1 MTDKFA
7 IILATLLLPAVLISC
22 GDTDQ
27 PLPKR
32 LFVVEPAVSPIVT
45 QPHAWELTVSTTL
58 FTAVTAVLDDGM
70 GHTYTIEFSPQR
82 RDHVL
87 TVLGMRPGRTYTM
100 SVTAHTLDGITLE
113 TTAPL
118 QVTTPPL
125 PANFPVISL
134 LSADPALME
143 PGFTLMDTGRKDG
156 SASFIVIVDDSAEV
170 VWYFQ
175 TNSLTETERIASGNF
190 LSIDEGSGLIQLINE
205 RGEMVSGLHSAQSH
219 PPTGASIPVDV
230 AEFHDDVVKHNLFA
244 QYFTSIRDGSRTVD
258 NFPLDEN
265 DPLVTGT
272 VNVLDEPIIE
282 IDLDGNIL
290 NRWDFLDML
299 KPTRIGFD
307 GTSGLPAAADWAH
320 VNSVAYNV
328 LTDNLIVS
336 LKHQD
341 AVVNFSRSDGT
352 LNWIL
357 GTPANWQ
364 GFEQFLLTPD
374 GGVFSWPYHQ
384 HAVEIVGENIIMFDN
399 GNRRASPFTAEP
411 IVAADA
417 NSSRAVEYAIDTDTM
432 IISQVWEWGL
442 AQSGESLYST
452 IAGDADRLPRGN
464 TLITFGGLCE
474 ENGVPSDN
482 LALCRSSA
490 RVIEVEPATSAKVFD
505 ISIDDADPLS
515 SGYIVNRSER
525 LGNLYP
531 LGTVTITVP

>member
-7 IILATLLLPAVLISC
+7 KILTALLLSSALVSC

-27 PLPKR
+27 PLPEL
-32 LFVVEPAVSPIVT
+32 LFNTEPAVSPVAT
-45 QPHAWELTVSTTL
+45 LAHAWELTVSTNL
-58 FTAVTAVLDDGM
+58 FTAITAVLDDGM
-70 GHTYTIEFSPQR
+70 GHAYTIEFGRQQ

-87 TVLGMRPGRTYTM
+87 TVLGMRPDRTYTVN
-100 SVTAHTLDGITLE
+100 VTAHTLDGITLE
-113 TTAPL
+113 STTQL

-134 LSADPALME
+134 LSGDPALME

-156 SASFIVIVDDSAEV
+156 SAAFIVIVDDAAEV

-175 TNSLTETERIASGNF
+175 TSSLSETERVASGEF
-190 LSIDEGSGLIQLINE
+190 LSIDEGSGLIQFINE
-205 RGEMVSGLHSAQSH
+205 RGEVVNSLHSAQSH
-219 PPTGASIPVDV
+219 PATGSSIPVDV
-230 AEFHDDVVKHNLFA
+230 AEFHDEVVKHDLFS
-244 QYFTSIRDGSRTVD
+244 QYFTSIRDASRTVD

-299 KPTRIGFD
+299 KPTRIGYD

-320 VNSVAYNV
+320 VNSIAYDV
-328 LTDNLIVS
+328 TTDNLIVS

-341 AVVNFSRSDGT
+341 AVVNFSRADGT
-352 LNWIL
+352 LIWIL
-357 GTPANWQ
+357 GNPANWQ

-374 GGVFSWPYHQ
+374 GGVFAWPYHQ
-384 HAVEIVGENIIMFDN
+384 HAVEITGDNLIMFDN
-399 GNRRASPFTAEP
+399 GNRRASPFTGEP
-411 IVAADA
+411 IVSANA

-442 AQSGESLYST
+442 AQSGESLYSSF
-452 IAGDADRLPRGN
+452 AGDADRLPLGN

-474 ENGVPSDN
+474 ENGVPSEN
-482 LALCRSSA
+482 LAICRSSA
-490 RVIEVEPATSAKVFD
+490 RVIEVDTTTGAKVFD

-525 LGNLYP
+525 LRVLYS
-531 LGTVTITVP
+531 LSTVTMTVP